1 MVDTAQIN
9 VLIID
14 DSLVI
19 RAMLA
24 GLFEKDRWLN
34 VVGVAASA
42 EEASAILEKRHVD
55 VVTLDVDMPGIDGL
69 TYLQTLNAQH
79 IPAVMLS
86 GRTAEGSETRVGA
99 LLLGAAACFN
109 KADAVK
115 NATALIQL
123 IKASALHRVK
133 LSRTDAA
140 ALLKARQ
147 DMLRA
152 AVAAA

>member
-1 MVDTAQIN
+1 MVDAAQIN

-24 GLFEKDRWLN
+24 GLLEKDCRLN

-42 EEASAILEKRHVD
+42 EEATSILERRHVD
-55 VVTLDVDMPGIDGL
+55 VVTLDIDMPGVDGL
-69 TYLQTLNAQH
+69 TYLRTLNAQH

-86 GRTAEGSETRVGA
+86 GSTAEGSATRIGA

-115 NATALIQL
+115 NAKALIQL
-123 IKASALHRVK
+123 VKASALNQVK
-133 LSRTDAA
+133 LGRTDAE

-147 DMLRA
+147 DMMRTGPA
-152 AVAAA
+152 T

>member
-1 MVDTAQIN
+1 MIDIEHIN

-24 GLFEKDRWLN
+24 GLFEKDRRLN

-42 EEASAILEKRHVD
+42 DEATAILEKRHVD
-55 VVTLDVDMPGIDGL
+55 VVTLDIDMPGMDGL

-86 GRTAEGSETRVGA
+86 GSTAEGSETRIGA

-123 IKASALHRVK
+123 IKASALHQVK
-133 LSRTDAA
+133 LNRTDAA
-140 ALLKARQ
+140 ALLKAKQ
-147 DMLRA
+147 DMMRA
-152 AVAAA
+152 AATA

>member
-1 MVDTAQIN
+1 MVDAEHIN
-9 VLIID
+9 VLIVD

-24 GLFEKDRWLN
+24 GLFEKDRRLN

-42 EEASAILEKRHVD
+42 EEATSILERRHVD

-86 GRTAEGSETRVGA
+86 GSTAEGSETRIGA
-99 LLLGAAACFN
+99 LMLGAAACFN
-109 KADAVK
+109 KADVVK
-115 NATALIQL
+115 NAKALIQL
-123 IKASALHRVK
+123 IKASALHQAK
-133 LSRTDAA
+133 LSRTDAT

-147 DMLRA
+147 DMIRGA
-152 AVAAA
+152 ATA